1 MAKKTQKQILKLW
14 IDAWEKSDRSN
25 PFGMQVEME
34 INKSGISTF
43 DVRNELALIKMKPIE
58 FITDDDRKLLDF
70 FGKANHIRE
79 MILQDSVGRNVK
91 GQIFLLQSQF
101 GYTTTQ
107 RVETS
112 GSQSVVLDFGGD
124 TNE

>member
-112 GSQSVVLDFGGD
+112 GSQSVVLDFGGGD
-124 TNE
+124 E